1 MAMPRT
7 VRQKA
12 LRQGNADP
20 RLAPP
25 LPLKH
30 GRAAFEE
37 TAKSI
42 GIDLMPWQKNAAR
55 YLTAIDAK
63 GKHLYREVAIVVARQ
78 NGKTTLAKPLIIQR
92 LRVGRKI
99 IHIAQ
104 NRNLPRIMFNE
115 IADAIATNDEAL
127 LPRRRGKIIWP
138 RYGAGQE
145 EITLTNGGSY
155 RIAAANSGSP
165 RGYPTDDVIIDELRE
180 MEDWDFIAA
189 AKPTLTASPDK
200 QTVYLS
206 NAGTDNSVVLNSLK
220 KRAGSDPI
228 LAYLEWSAGEE
239 RRPDEVDGW
248 MEANPGI
255 GHLPGIMDTL
265 EDEYRTNLLADTM
278 ELFETEHLCRWVR
291 TLAPPLVKPDV
302 WAAARGELEAPVR
315 PVMGISMDPDGT
327 RASAVIAWRQ
337 SDTSIGMR
345 LVADVTGNPIDT
357 DRFGPDLVK
366 LARTLGAFIV
376 VHDPYDEQLSRHFR
390 KARPVN
396 GREFAGACGAFVRAI
411 EGGRLHHRESEAIGD
426 DLGWTQKRPVGPGA
440 WMAIKRNDEH
450 PITAALAAIRAVGA
464 VSGPVQSG
472 IARIY

>member
-12 LRQGNADP
+12 LRQGTAEP

-30 GRAAFEE
+30 GGKAFAAV
-37 TAKSI
+37 AKSI
-42 GIDLMPWQKNAAR
+42 GIDLMPWQQTTAR
-55 YLTAIDAK
+55 YLTAIGPDARW
-63 GKHLYREVAIVVARQ
+63 LYRELAAVVARQ
-78 NGKTTLAKPLIIQR
+78 QGKTTLLQPLIIDR
-92 LRVGRKI
+92 LLKGQ
-99 IHIAQ
+99 HIMHTAQ
-104 NRNLPRIMFNE
+104 NRELPRE
-115 IADAIATNDEAL
+115 VHDAVANL
-127 LPRRRGKIIWP
+127 LLEHFRDQLPPKRGI

-145 EITLTNGGSY
+145 EIRLINGGHY
-155 RIAAANSGSP
+155 RIVAPS
-165 RGYPTDDVIIDELRE
+165 RGGARGPSNDLVIIDELRE
-180 MEDWDFIAA
+180 MEDFDFIAA
-189 AKPTLTASPDK
+189 AKPTLTASPNP
-200 QTVYLS
+200 QMVYLS
-206 NAGTDNSVVLNSLK
+206 NAGTDDSVVLNSLK
-220 KRAGSDPI
+220 KRADADPS
-228 LAYLEWSAGEE
+228 LAYLEWSAGPE
-239 RRPDEVDGW
+239 RAPDDEAGW
-248 MEANPGI
+248 LEANPAI
-255 GHLPGIMDTL
+255 GHKDGILDYL
-265 EDEYRTNLLADTM
+265 EHEYTSNLLADTM

-291 TLAPPLVKPDV
+291 TLSPPLVKPDV
-302 WAAARGELEAPVR
+302 WAAARGELEAPTR
-315 PVMGISMDPDGT
+315 PVLGISLDPDGT

-345 LVADVTGNPIDT
+345 LVADVTGNPVDV

-366 LARTLGAFIV
+366 LARTLGAFTV

-396 GREFAGACGAFVRAI
+396 GREFAGSCGAFVRAI
-411 EGGRLHHRESEAIGD
+411 EGGNLHHKESEAIGD